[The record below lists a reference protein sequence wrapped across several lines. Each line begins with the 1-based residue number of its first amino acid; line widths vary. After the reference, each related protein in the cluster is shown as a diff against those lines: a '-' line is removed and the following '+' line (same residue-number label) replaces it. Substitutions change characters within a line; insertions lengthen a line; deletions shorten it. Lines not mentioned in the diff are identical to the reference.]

1 VRAMNELARDVVYAE
16 DDVVSVIERAPELS
30 EPVCFIVDPKPGICL
45 LVANVCDDL
54 GVQAHRFETFAAMV
68 QASRRFTPDVI
79 FLEPGID
86 GRDGDNAIPALA
98 TAGFR
103 CPIQLMS
110 GLNEVLIEEARR
122 LGERHGLT
130 MLPVLA
136 KPFRVPAVRQVI
148 EQLGLRRDALASV
161 RVTLADALRCGWLEL
176 WYQPKIDLRARVFAG
191 AEGYVRARHPEH
203 GVVPPDNLF
212 GGASA
217 DDMLALTQHVLATA
231 MRDWSLFASVGL
243 PIRFSINIPVLALAK
258 LPLATL
264 ISQHRPKA
272 SNWPGLVL
280 ELGEDEVMQ
289 DLMLVQ
295 RMEKELRPHGVS
307 FAVDDFGRAYSS
319 IQHAKDISFAEL
331 KIDRSFVANCD
342 TDRMNAGLC
351 ETIIALAHRL
361 GSKAVAEGIE
371 TALELKALHRM
382 GCDLGQGYLFA
393 RPMPRD
399 HFLSLLRERGNK
411 GRTGS

>member
-1 VRAMNELARDVVYAE
+1 MNEAVRGVHGVEADIVALTSHAAHK
-16 DDVVSVIERAPELS
+16 S
-30 EPVCFIVDPKPGICL
+30 EPICFIVDPKPGIGL

-54 GVQAHRFETFAAMV
+54 GLQPHRFESFAAMLD
-68 QASRRFTPDVI
+68 ASERVRPDVI

-86 GRDGDNAIPALA
+86 GRDGDDVIPAVA
-98 TAGFR
+98 AAGFR
-103 CPIQLMS
+103 CPVQLMS
-110 GLNEVLIEEARR
+110 GLNAVLTEEARR

-130 MLPVLA
+130 MLPVLE
-136 KPFRVPAVRQVI
+136 KPFRVPAVRQVFDK
-148 EQLGLRRDALASV
+148 LGMRRDALASIH
-161 RVTLADALRCGWLEL
+161 VTITDAIRHGWLEL

-191 AEGYVRARHPEH
+191 AEGYVRARHPEY
-203 GVVPPDNLF
+203 GVVPPDSLF
-212 GGASA
+212 SRATPE
-217 DDMLALTQHVLATA
+217 DMLVLTQHVLATA

-243 PIRFSINIPVLALAK
+243 PIRFSLNVPVVALAK
-258 LPLATL
+258 LPLAS
-264 ISQHRPKA
+264 IVAQHRPKA

-280 ELGEDEVMQ
+280 EISEDEIMQ
-289 DLMLVQ
+289 DLMLAQKVE
-295 RMEKELRPHGVS
+295 RELRPHGIS
-307 FAVDDFGRAYSS
+307 FAIDDFGRAYSA
-319 IQHAKDISFAEL
+319 IALLKDLTFAEL

-361 GSKAVAEGIE
+361 GSKAVAEGVE

-399 HFLSLLRERGNK
+399 HFLKLLRERGNK
-411 GRTGS
+411 GKK

>member
-1 VRAMNELARDVVYAE
+1 MNEAVRGVQGVEADIVALTSHAAHK
-16 DDVVSVIERAPELS
+16 S
-30 EPVCFIVDPKPGICL
+30 EPICFIVDPKPGIGL

-54 GVQAHRFETFAAMV
+54 GLQPHRFESFAAMLD
-68 QASRRFTPDVI
+68 ASERVRPDVI

-86 GRDGDNAIPALA
+86 GRDGDDVIPAVA
-98 TAGFR
+98 AAGFR
-103 CPIQLMS
+103 CPVQLMS
-110 GLNEVLIEEARR
+110 GLNAVLTEEARR

-130 MLPVLA
+130 MLPVLE
-136 KPFRVPAVRQVI
+136 KPFRVPAVRQVF
-148 EQLGLRRDALASV
+148 EKLGMRRDALASIH
-161 RVTLADALRCGWLEL
+161 VTIPDAIRNGWLEL

-191 AEGYVRARHPEH
+191 AEGYVRARHPEY
-203 GVVPPDNLF
+203 GVVPPDSLF
-212 GGASA
+212 SRATPE
-217 DDMLALTQHVLATA
+217 DMLVLTQHVLATA

-243 PIRFSINIPVLALAK
+243 PIRFSLNVPVVALAK
-258 LPLATL
+258 LPLAS
-264 ISQHRPKA
+264 IVAQHRPKA

-280 ELGEDEVMQ
+280 EISEDEIMQ
-289 DLMLVQ
+289 DLMLAQKVE
-295 RMEKELRPHGVS
+295 RELRPHGIS
-307 FAVDDFGRAYSS
+307 FAIDDFGRAYSA
-319 IQHAKDISFAEL
+319 IAQLKDLTFAEL

-361 GSKAVAEGIE
+361 GSKAVAEGVE

-399 HFLSLLRERGNK
+399 HFLKLLRERGNK
-411 GRTGS
+411 GKK

>member
-1 VRAMNELARDVVYAE
+1 MTQLGRDVLGAE
-16 DDVVSVIERAPELS
+16 ADIVSVIEHAPERS

-54 GVQAHRFETFAAMV
+54 GVQAHRFDTFAAMV
-68 QASRRFTPDVI
+68 QASRRYTPDII

-86 GRDGDNAIPALA
+86 GRDGDNSIPALA
-98 TAGFR
+98 TAGFQ

-110 GLNEVLIEEARR
+110 GLNAVLIEEARR

-148 EQLGLRRDALASV
+148 EQQGLRRDALASIH
-161 RVTLADALRCGWLEL
+161 VTLADALRHGWLEL

-191 AEGYVRARHPEH
+191 AEGYVRARHPQH
-203 GVVPPDNLF
+203 GIVPPDSLF
-212 GGASA
+212 GDASPE
-217 DDMLALTQHVLATA
+217 DMLALTQHVLATA

-243 PIRFSINIPVLALAK
+243 PIRFSINVPVVALAK
-258 LPLATL
+258 LPLATI

-272 SNWPGLVL
+272 PNWPGLVL
-280 ELGEDEVMQ
+280 EIGEDEMMQ

-295 RMEKELRPHGVS
+295 RAERELRPHGIS
-307 FAVDDFGRAYSS
+307 FAIDDFGRAYSA
-319 IQHAKDISFAEL
+319 IVQAKDIAFAEL

-351 ETIIALAHRL
+351 ETIIALAHRI

-399 HFLSLLRERGNK
+399 HFLNLLRERGNK
-411 GRTGS
+411 GRPGS

>member
-1 VRAMNELARDVVYAE
+1 MNEAVRHVLGTETDIVAVNPH
-16 DDVVSVIERAPELS
+16 APPRS

-54 GVQAHRFETFAAMV
+54 GLLAHRFDTFAAMIDTG
-68 QASRRFTPDVI
+68 RRVRPDVI
-79 FLEPGID
+79 FIEPGID
-86 GRDGDNAIPALA
+86 GRDGDDVIPALA
-98 TAGFR
+98 AAGFG

-110 GLNEVLIEEARR
+110 GLNAVLTEEARR

-130 MLPVLA
+130 MLPVLE

-148 EQLGLRRDALASV
+148 ERLGMRRDALASIH
-161 RVTLADALRCGWLEL
+161 VTIADALRHGWLEL
-176 WYQPKIDLRARVFAG
+176 WYQPKIDLRGRVFAG

-203 GVVPPDNLF
+203 GIVPPDSLF
-212 GGASA
+212 SCATTE
-217 DDMLALTQHVLATA
+217 DMLGLTQHVLATA

-243 PIRFSINIPVLALAK
+243 PIRFSINVPMVALAK
-258 LPLATL
+258 LPLAS
-264 ISQHRPKA
+264 IIAQHRPKA
-272 SNWPGLVL
+272 ANWPGLVL
-280 ELGEDEVMQ
+280 EIGEDEIVR
-289 DLMLVQ
+289 DLVLAQKVE
-295 RMEKELRPHGVS
+295 RELRPHGIS
-307 FAVDDFGRAYSS
+307 FAIDDFGRAYSA
-319 IQHAKDISFAEL
+319 IAQLKDMPFAEL

-342 TDRMNAGLC
+342 SDRMNAGLC

-361 GSKAVAEGIE
+361 GSKAVAEGVE

-399 HFLSLLRERGNK
+399 HFLTLLRERGK
-411 GRTGS
+411 GTKPAS

>member
-1 VRAMNELARDVVYAE
+1 MSELVGNVLEAE
-16 DDVVSVIERAPELS
+16 SDIVSVIERAPEAP

-54 GVQAHRFETFAAMV
+54 GLQAHRFDTFAAMV
-68 QASRRFTPDVI
+68 QASRRYTPDVI

-86 GRDGDNAIPALA
+86 GRDGDNSIPALA

-110 GLNEVLIEEARR
+110 GLNAVLTEEARR

-148 EQLGLRRDALASV
+148 EQLGMRRDALASI
-161 RVTLADALRCGWLEL
+161 RVTLAEALRRGWLEL

-203 GVVPPDNLF
+203 GVVPPDGLF
-212 GGASA
+212 GGASPE
-217 DDMLALTQHVLATA
+217 DMLALTQHVLATA

-243 PIRFSINIPVLALAK
+243 PIRFSINVPVVALAK
-258 LPLATL
+258 LPLATI

-289 DLMLVQ
+289 DLLLVQ
-295 RMEKELRPHGVS
+295 RMEKELRPHGIS
-307 FAVDDFGRAYSS
+307 FAVDDFGRAYSAVL
-319 IQHAKDISFAEL
+319 QQARDITFAEL

-342 TDRMNAGLC
+342 SDRMNAGLC
-351 ETIIALAHRL
+351 ETIIALAHRI

-399 HFLSLLRERGNK
+399 HFLNLLRERGK
-411 GRTGS
+411 GRLGS

>member
-1 VRAMNELARDVVYAE
+1 MNEAVRGVHGVEADIVALTSHAAHK
-16 DDVVSVIERAPELS
+16 S
-30 EPVCFIVDPKPGICL
+30 EPICFIVDPKPGIGL

-54 GVQAHRFETFAAMV
+54 GLQPHRFESFAAMLD
-68 QASRRFTPDVI
+68 ASERVRPDVI

-86 GRDGDNAIPALA
+86 GRDGDDVIPAVA
-98 TAGFR
+98 AAGFR
-103 CPIQLMS
+103 CPVQLMS
-110 GLNEVLIEEARR
+110 GLNAVLTEEARR

-130 MLPVLA
+130 MLPVLE
-136 KPFRVPAVRQVI
+136 KPFRVPAVRQVFDK
-148 EQLGLRRDALASV
+148 LGMRRDALASIH
-161 RVTLADALRCGWLEL
+161 VTITDAIRNGWLEL

-191 AEGYVRARHPEH
+191 AEGYVRARHPEY
-203 GVVPPDNLF
+203 GVVPPDSLF
-212 GGASA
+212 SRATPE
-217 DDMLALTQHVLATA
+217 DMLVLTQHVLATA

-243 PIRFSINIPVLALAK
+243 PIRFSLNVPIVALAK
-258 LPLATL
+258 LPLAS
-264 ISQHRPKA
+264 IVAQHRPKA

-280 ELGEDEVMQ
+280 EISEDEIMQ
-289 DLMLVQ
+289 DLMLAQKVE
-295 RMEKELRPHGVS
+295 RELRPHGIS
-307 FAVDDFGRAYSS
+307 FAIDDFGRAYSA
-319 IQHAKDISFAEL
+319 IAQLKDLSFAEL

-361 GSKAVAEGIE
+361 GSKAVAEGVE

-399 HFLSLLRERGNK
+399 HFLKLLRERGNK
-411 GRTGS
+411 GKK

>member
-1 VRAMNELARDVVYAE
+1 MNELVRDVLGAE
-16 DDVVSVIERAPELS
+16 TDIVAVIEHAPGRS

-54 GVQAHRFETFAAMV
+54 GVQAHRFDSFAAMV
-68 QASRRFTPDVI
+68 QASRRYTPDVI

-86 GRDGDNAIPALA
+86 GRDGDNSIPALA

-110 GLNEVLIEEARR
+110 GLNAVLIEEARR

-130 MLPVLA
+130 MLPVLE
-136 KPFRVPAVRQVI
+136 KPFRVPPVRQVI
-148 EQLGLRRDALASV
+148 EQLGLRRDALASIN
-161 RVTLADALRCGWLEL
+161 VTLADALRHGWLEL

-191 AEGYVRARHPEH
+191 AEGYVRARHPQH
-203 GVVPPDNLF
+203 GIVPPGSLF
-212 GGASA
+212 NGASPE
-217 DDMLALTQHVLATA
+217 DMLALTQHVLATA

-243 PIRFSINIPVLALAK
+243 PIRFSINVPILALAK
-258 LPLATL
+258 LPLATI

-280 ELGEDEVMQ
+280 EIGEDEVVQ

-295 RMEKELRPHGVS
+295 RAERELRPHGIS
-307 FAVDDFGRAYSS
+307 FAIDDFGRAYSA
-319 IQHAKDISFAEL
+319 IAQAKDIAFAEL

-351 ETIIALAHRL
+351 ETIIALAHRI

-399 HFLSLLRERGNK
+399 HFLNLLRERGNK
-411 GRTGS
+411 GRPGA

>member
-1 VRAMNELARDVVYAE
+1 
-16 DDVVSVIERAPELS
+16 
-30 EPVCFIVDPKPGICL
+30 
-45 LVANVCDDL
+45 VCDDL
-54 GVQAHRFETFAAMV
+54 GVQAHRFDTFAAMV
-68 QASRRFTPDVI
+68 QASRRYTPDVI

-86 GRDGDNAIPALA
+86 GRDGDNSIPALA

-110 GLNEVLIEEARR
+110 GLNAVLTEEARR

-130 MLPVLA
+130 MLPVLE
-136 KPFRVPAVRQVI
+136 KPFRVPPVRQVF
-148 EQLGLRRDALASV
+148 EQLGLRRDALASIK
-161 RVTLADALRCGWLEL
+161 VTLGDALRHGWLEL

-191 AEGYVRARHPEH
+191 AEGYVRARHPEY
-203 GVVPPDNLF
+203 GIVPPDSLF
-212 GGASA
+212 GGATA
-217 DDMLALTQHVLATA
+217 EDMLVLTQHVLATA

-243 PIRFSINIPVLALAK
+243 PIRFSINVPILALAK
-258 LPLATL
+258 LPLATI

-272 SNWPGLVL
+272 SSWPGLVF
-280 ELGEDEVMQ
+280 EIGEDEVVQ
-289 DLMLVQ
+289 DLLLVQ
-295 RMEKELRPHGVS
+295 RAERELRPHGIS
-307 FAVDDFGRAYSS
+307 FAIDDFGRAYSA
-319 IQHAKDISFAEL
+319 IAQARDIAFAEL
-331 KIDRSFVANCD
+331 KIDRSFVASCD

-351 ETIIALAHRL
+351 ETIIALAHRI

-399 HFLSLLRERGNK
+399 HFLNLLRERGNK
-411 GRTGS
+411 GRSGS

>member
-1 VRAMNELARDVVYAE
+1 MNEAVRGVHGVEADIVALTSHAAHK
-16 DDVVSVIERAPELS
+16 S
-30 EPVCFIVDPKPGICL
+30 EPICFIVDPKPGIGL

-54 GVQAHRFETFAAMV
+54 GLQPHRFESFAAMLEASERV
-68 QASRRFTPDVI
+68 QPDVI

-86 GRDGDNAIPALA
+86 GRDGDDVIPAVA
-98 TAGFR
+98 AAGFR

-110 GLNEVLIEEARR
+110 GLNAVLTEEARR

-130 MLPVLA
+130 MLPVLE
-136 KPFRVPAVRQVI
+136 KPFRVPAVRQVFDK
-148 EQLGLRRDALASV
+148 LGMRRDALASIH
-161 RVTLADALRCGWLEL
+161 VTIADAIRHGWLEL

-191 AEGYVRARHPEH
+191 AEGYVRARHPEY
-203 GVVPPDNLF
+203 GVVPPDSLF
-212 GGASA
+212 SRATPE
-217 DDMLALTQHVLATA
+217 DMLVLTQHVLATA

-243 PIRFSINIPVLALAK
+243 PIRFSINVPVVALAK
-258 LPLATL
+258 LPLAS
-264 ISQHRPKA
+264 IVAQHRPKA

-280 ELGEDEVMQ
+280 EISEDEIMQ
-289 DLMLVQ
+289 DLMLAQKVE
-295 RMEKELRPHGVS
+295 RELRPHGIS
-307 FAVDDFGRAYSS
+307 FAIDDFGRAYSA
-319 IQHAKDISFAEL
+319 IAQLKDLSFAEL

-361 GSKAVAEGIE
+361 GSKAVAEGVE

-399 HFLSLLRERGNK
+399 HFLKLLRERGNK
-411 GRTGS
+411 GKK

>member
-1 VRAMNELARDVVYAE
+1 MNEAVRGVHGVEADIVALTSHAAHK
-16 DDVVSVIERAPELS
+16 S
-30 EPVCFIVDPKPGICL
+30 EPICFIVDPKPGIGL

-54 GVQAHRFETFAAMV
+54 GLQPHRFESFAAMLD
-68 QASRRFTPDVI
+68 ASERVRPDVI

-86 GRDGDNAIPALA
+86 GRDGDDVIPAVA
-98 TAGFR
+98 AAGFR
-103 CPIQLMS
+103 CPVQLMS
-110 GLNEVLIEEARR
+110 GLNAVLTEEARR

-130 MLPVLA
+130 MLPVLE
-136 KPFRVPAVRQVI
+136 KPFRVPAVRQVFDK
-148 EQLGLRRDALASV
+148 LGMRRDALASIH
-161 RVTLADALRCGWLEL
+161 VTITDAIRHGWLEL

-191 AEGYVRARHPEH
+191 AEGYVRARHPEY
-203 GVVPPDNLF
+203 GVVPPDSLF
-212 GGASA
+212 SRATPE
-217 DDMLALTQHVLATA
+217 DMLVLTQHVLATA

-243 PIRFSINIPVLALAK
+243 PIRFSLNVPVVALAK
-258 LPLATL
+258 LPLAS
-264 ISQHRPKA
+264 IVAQHRPKA

-280 ELGEDEVMQ
+280 EISEDEIMQ
-289 DLMLVQ
+289 DLMLAQKVE
-295 RMEKELRPHGVS
+295 RELRPHGIS
-307 FAVDDFGRAYSS
+307 FAIDDFGRAYSA
-319 IQHAKDISFAEL
+319 IAQLKDLSFAEL

-361 GSKAVAEGIE
+361 GSKAVAEGVE

-399 HFLSLLRERGNK
+399 HFLKLLRERGNK
-411 GRTGS
+411 GKK

>member
-1 VRAMNELARDVVYAE
+1 MNEAVRGVQGVEADVVALT
-16 DDVVSVIERAPELS
+16 RHAANKPE
-30 EPVCFIVDPKPGICL
+30 PICFILDPKPGIGL

-54 GVQAHRFETFAAMV
+54 GLQPHRFESFAAMLD
-68 QASRRFTPDVI
+68 ASERVRPDVI

-86 GRDGDNAIPALA
+86 GRDGDDVIPAVA
-98 TAGFR
+98 AAGFR

-110 GLNEVLIEEARR
+110 GLNAVLTEEARR

-130 MLPVLA
+130 MLTVLE
-136 KPFRVPAVRQVI
+136 KPFRMPAVRQVF
-148 EQLGLRRDALASV
+148 EKLGMRRDALASIH
-161 RVTLADALRCGWLEL
+161 VTIPDAIRHGWLEL

-191 AEGYVRARHPEH
+191 AEGYVRARHPEY
-203 GVVPPDNLF
+203 GVVPPDSLF
-212 GGASA
+212 SRATTE
-217 DDMLALTQHVLATA
+217 DMLVLTQHVLATA

-243 PIRFSINIPVLALAK
+243 PIRFSINVPIVALAK
-258 LPLATL
+258 LPLAS
-264 ISQHRPKA
+264 IVAQHRPNA

-280 ELGEDEVMQ
+280 EISEDEIVQ
-289 DLMLVQ
+289 DLMLAQKVE
-295 RMEKELRPHGVS
+295 RELRPHGIS
-307 FAVDDFGRAYSS
+307 FAIDDFGRAYSA
-319 IQHAKDISFAEL
+319 IALLKDLTFAEL

-361 GSKAVAEGIE
+361 GSKAVAEGVE

-399 HFLSLLRERGNK
+399 HFLKLLRERGNK
-411 GRTGS
+411 SKK